1 MAKLT
6 YLAGIISTLCGA
18 TLVATVNAAPS
29 PAQLDVLPTKTSV
42 YTAHTVSWNMWWGE
56 NAQRW
61 TLRSNGEEL
70 CAGELV
76 EQRNSKQ
83 SGGCQVMFAPG
94 EHSLVVELCN
104 ASGCT
109 DSIAR
114 NLVAEIPELQE
125 WQPDTAY
132 EAGSYIVQ
140 GKKIYQANWWNKNE
154 QPPAKAWQFVTEQGA
169 SLMAKVA
176 NWKNN
181 AKAAYTIQH
190 DDFCAYITDG
200 IIHYAVPELSAR
212 GLQGS
217 VGVIAGNCADYH
229 WQAVEQFAAAG
240 HEIFNHSW
248 MHSNPVEPTWSDEVE
263 IRQAQQ
269 TLVAKTTAK
278 VEFYAFP
285 QDQAS
290 AESIETLKADPSF
303 IGMRSVNYY
312 LARGVNDA
320 DTFDPYFIKNDLF
333 TNSGIWSVYEGS
345 DDILQ
350 AYVDDAVSKGG
361 WALRTFHGVEDTSWE
376 QIPLLRYQ
384 GHLDYVKSLVDKG
397 DLWVAGAS
405 DIIRYGMSR
414 RSCALQSDT
423 QYDGSLVLGF
433 DLSDPECQKYL
444 ASETQLSVVV
454 TGDQALGELSAD
466 YVQTDSEH
474 QPSVQ
479 RINDTQFV
487 VNLMPRQGL
496 VVISAE

>member
-6 YLAGIISTLCGA
+6 YLASIISTLCGA
-18 TLVATVNAAPS
+18 TLITAANAAPS
-29 PAQLDVLPTKTSV
+29 PAQLDVLPTKTNV
-42 YTAHTVSWNMWWGE
+42 YTSHTVSWNMWWGE
-56 NAQRW
+56 NAQQW
-61 TLRSNGEEL
+61 TLRSNGQAL
-70 CAGELV
+70 CTGELA
-76 EQRNSKQ
+76 EQGNSKQ
-83 SGGCQVMFAPG
+83 TGTCQVTFTPG
-94 EHSLVVELCN
+94 EHELVVELCN
-104 ASGCT
+104 ASGCS
-109 DSIAR
+109 DSVAR
-114 NLVAEIPELQE
+114 HLVAEIPELQQ

-132 EAGSYIVQ
+132 AAGSFIAQ
-140 GKKIYQANWWNKNE
+140 GKKIYQAQWWTQNE
-154 QPPAKAWQFVTEQGA
+154 QPPAKVWQFIAEQGA
-169 SLMAKVA
+169 SLTAKVA
-176 NWKNN
+176 SWKNN
-181 AKAAYTIQH
+181 AAAAYTIQH

-200 IIHYAVPELSAR
+200 IIHYAIPELSAR

-217 VGVIAGNCADYH
+217 VGVIAGNCANYH

-240 HEIFNHSW
+240 HEIVNHSW
-248 MHSNPVEPTWSDEVE
+248 MHSNPVDPAWSDEVE

-269 TLVAKTTAK
+269 TLVDKTPTA

-290 AESIETLKADPSF
+290 AESIAALKAEPGI

-384 GHLDYVKSLVDKG
+384 GHLDYVKSLVDQG
-397 DLWVAGAS
+397 ALWVAGAS
-405 DIIRYGMSR
+405 DVIRYGMSR
-414 RSCALQSDT
+414 RHCELQSET

-433 DLSDPECQKYL
+433 DLTDSVCQKYL
-444 ASETQLSVVV
+444 ANDTQLSVVV
-454 TGDQALGELSAD
+454 NADQGVNQLFAHYQQAD
-466 YVQTDSEH
+466 VEQ
-474 QPSVQ
+474 QPQVQ
-479 RINDTQFV
+479 RINDQQFV
-487 VNLMPRQGL
+487 INLMPRQGQ
-496 VVISAE
+496 VRITVE